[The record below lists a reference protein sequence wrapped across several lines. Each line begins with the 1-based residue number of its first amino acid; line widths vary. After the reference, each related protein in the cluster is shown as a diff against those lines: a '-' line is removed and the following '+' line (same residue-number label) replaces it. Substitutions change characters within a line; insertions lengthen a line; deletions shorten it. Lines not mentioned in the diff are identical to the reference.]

1 MLIDSRISEYTLL
14 TFLHLHENR
23 PGSEET
29 LESKMLA
36 AALGSFDQF
45 LTMFGKCPFRGWHR
59 RKSDMSIRLSKVSWH
74 YLCEVHFEFSTL
86 ISVNWTGILDG
97 IPHGK
102 SVLVL
107 KSLQYFW
114 VSEISLEAHARL
126 TFPISAI
133 PAPNIHPALT
143 HFSYGINSKIISD
156 DHTPRRD
163 ETIRQAVEH
172 ERGGRWVT
180 NKGRSEI

>member
-36 AALGSFDQF
+36 ATLGSFDQF

-97 IPHGK
+97 IPHGEK
-102 SVLVL
+102 CSRTQKSSVLL
-107 KSLQYFW
+107 GKRNQF
-114 VSEISLEAHARL
+114 
-126 TFPISAI
+126 
-133 PAPNIHPALT
+133 
-143 HFSYGINSKIISD
+143 
-156 DHTPRRD
+156 
-163 ETIRQAVEH
+163 
-172 ERGGRWVT
+172 
-180 NKGRSEI
+180 RSSCSIDLSHLCNTCPQHSSRPDSFQLWHKF